1 MQDNNITIRYKIQ
14 EVKIIKQEFVKN
26 EFHIYGIRKD
36 KRNKEEYRINILKHK
51 KICNREKNICK

>member
-36 KRNKEEYRINILKHK
+36 KNNMVLEVINDK
-51 KICNREKNICK
+51 